1 MREFSE
7 MEDAQFKDLSEEG
20 QVVLSTK
27 RNTLV
32 EQNTPGGAAKT
43 TVSIENLKVAL
54 AFLQRLL
61 NLSSGF
67 QIPILACPQASLL
80 STVQLVALPASY
92 KRETSSRK
100 RESV

>member
-7 MEDAQFKDLSEEG
+7 MEDAQFKDLSEER

-32 EQNTPGGAAKT
+32 EQNTSGAAKT

-54 AFLQRLL
+54 AFLQ
-61 NLSSGF
+61 
-67 QIPILACPQASLL
+67 
-80 STVQLVALPASY
+80 
-92 KRETSSRK
+92 
-100 RESV
+100 